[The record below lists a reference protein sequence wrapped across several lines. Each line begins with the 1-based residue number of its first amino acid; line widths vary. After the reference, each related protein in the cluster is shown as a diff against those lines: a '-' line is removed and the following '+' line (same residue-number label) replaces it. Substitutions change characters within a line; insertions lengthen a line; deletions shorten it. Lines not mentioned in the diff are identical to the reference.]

1 MKIGVYGTTVFS
13 QGKANLVDARIKILK
28 QMFNSAKEVC
38 IQVEI
43 VTDPAKL
50 IETDGIIAPEE
61 TKLDLVVN
69 DMEFVETRIA
79 RVNDEAEKTL
89 LVRFKEQLDK
99 EELLCDLNLSEEEK
113 KIISGYS
120 LLSIRPVFLASPA
133 DIEDKDKLLFSAY
146 TSFGYISFFTCGDK
160 DSHAWP
166 IKKGATACE
175 AAGAIHSD
183 IQKGFIRA
191 EVVSYADLM
200 ADGSFSK
207 SRSNNHLRLEMK
219 EYVVQDG
226 DMLTIRTN
234 K

>member
-1 MKIGVYGTTVFS
+1 MKIGIFETDVFS
-13 QGKANLVDARIKILK
+13 QGKANLADPRLKILK

-43 VTDPAKL
+43 VTEPAKL
-50 IETDGIIAPEE
+50 IETDGIIAPAEA
-61 TKLDLVVN
+61 KLDIVVN
-69 DMEFVETRIA
+69 DMEFVETRMV
-79 RVNDEAEKTL
+79 RVSDETEKAL

-99 EELLCDLNLSEEEK
+99 EGLLCELSLSEDEK

-133 DIEDKDKLLFSAY
+133 DLEDKDKLLFSAY

-160 DSHAWP
+160 DSHAWS
-166 IKKGATACE
+166 IRKGATAWE

-191 EVVSYADLM
+191 EAVGYADLI

-207 SRSNNHLRLEMK
+207 ARTNNHLRLEMK
-219 EYVVQDG
+219 DYVVQDG